1 MTTRDA
7 HTHPSLL
14 ESSAVDGLVVDAT
27 VQRGKFRLEVEFAVR
42 PGEIL
47 GVLGPNGA
55 GKTTLLRILAGLTA
69 PTTGTIRLD
78 DQIFADVE
86 SGVFLPPER
95 RPVGLLFQNYRL
107 FPHLSVRDNVA
118 FSPRC
123 HGIERRSANAI
134 AHDWLVR
141 FGLADYAKRKPY
153 ELSGGQAQR
162 VALARALAANPG
174 LLLLDEPLSALDART
189 RLEVRAELRRH
200 LAEFTGPTL
209 IVTHDPLEA
218 IMLADRLLVLEDG
231 QIVQQ
236 GTPATVAR
244 RPATN
249 YVARL
254 VGVNLYHGVRSS
266 STAITLDDG
275 VTLFAAGFDATLPAD
290 TAPLLVAIRPSAVVL
305 HTSRPE
311 HTSARNIWPGTIT
324 GLEQLADRVR
334 VEVAGPPS
342 VLADVT
348 PEAVADLRLAEGRSV
363 WLSVKA
369 TEVDVYSNPA
379 S

>member
-1 MTTRDA
+1 M
-7 HTHPSLL
+7 
-14 ESSAVDGLVVDAT
+14 
-27 VQRGKFRLEVEFAVR
+27 
-42 PGEIL
+42 
-47 GVLGPNGA
+47 
-55 GKTTLLRILAGLTA
+55 LAGLTA
-69 PTTGTIRLD
+69 PTTGSIRLD
-78 DQIFADVE
+78 DLMFVNIE
-86 SGVFLPPER
+86 MGVFVPPER

-141 FGLADYAKRKPY
+141 FGLADYAKRKPG

-218 IMLADRLLVLEDG
+218 IMLTDRLLVLEDG
-231 QIVQQ
+231 RIVQQ
-236 GTPATVAR
+236 GTPASVAR

-254 VGVNLYHGVRSS
+254 VGVNLYHGVRSGA
-266 STAITLDDG
+266 TAIALADGGTL
-275 VTLFAAGFDATLPAD
+275 VAAGFDETSPAGP
-290 TAPLLVAIRPSAVVL
+290 APLLVAVRPSAVVL

-311 HTSARNIWPGTIT
+311 HTSARNVWPGAVT
-324 GLEQLADRVR
+324 GLEPLADRVR
-334 VEVAGPPS
+334 VEVAGAPGAL
-342 VLADVT
+342 VDVT
-348 PEAVADLRLAEGRSV
+348 PDAVADLRLAEGRSV

-369 TEVDVYSNPA
+369 TEVDVYPDPA
-379 S
+379 F

>member
-1 MTTRDA
+1 VRGG
-7 HTHPSLL
+7 PSLL
-14 ESSAVDGLVVDAT
+14 DSDTVDGLVVDAT
-27 VQRGKFRLEVEFAVR
+27 VQRGTFRLEVEFAVR

-55 GKTTLLRILAGLTA
+55 GKTTLLRMLAGLTA
-69 PTTGTIRLD
+69 PTTGSIRLD
-78 DQIFADVE
+78 DLMFVNIE
-86 SGVFLPPER
+86 MGVFVPPER

-123 HGIERRSANAI
+123 HGIERRSASAI

-141 FGLADYAKRKPY
+141 FGLADYAKRKPG

-218 IMLADRLLVLEDG
+218 IMLTDRLLVLEDG
-231 QIVQQ
+231 RIVQQ
-236 GTPATVAR
+236 GTPASVAR

-254 VGVNLYHGVRSS
+254 VGVNLYHGVRSGA
-266 STAITLDDG
+266 TAIALDDG
-275 VTLFAAGFDATLPAD
+275 GTLVAAGFDETSPVG
-290 TAPLLVAIRPSAVVL
+290 TAPLLVAVRPSAVVL

-311 HTSARNIWPGTIT
+311 HTSARNVWPGTVT
-324 GLEQLADRVR
+324 GLEPLADRVR
-334 VEVAGPPS
+334 VEVAGAPGAL
-342 VLADVT
+342 VDVT
-348 PEAVADLRLAEGRSV
+348 PDAVADLRLAEGRSV

-369 TEVDVYSNPA
+369 TELDVYPDQA
-379 S
+379 F